1 MATPVLMIDTLQ
13 KNALDA
19 GFAAAFG
26 GEPTRYFSLPAAQK
40 LAATTP
46 TISVAAFWR
55 LR

>member
-1 MATPVLMIDTLQ
+1 MLWMQ
-13 KNALDA
+13 ALLLPLA
-19 GFAAAFG
+19 VNLPGIFL
-26 GEPTRYFSLPAAQK
+26 LPAAQK